1 MNETNILIIPISIIV
16 AAFLIRWYRWYA
28 SFVDTLQEGRDRRL
42 RAIQIAWLD
51 QCYSVSMVER
61 LDRAWYKQ
69 TMDDKYNE

>member
-16 AAFLIRWYRWYA
+16 AAFLIRWYA

-61 LDRAWYKQ
+61 LDRAWFKQ